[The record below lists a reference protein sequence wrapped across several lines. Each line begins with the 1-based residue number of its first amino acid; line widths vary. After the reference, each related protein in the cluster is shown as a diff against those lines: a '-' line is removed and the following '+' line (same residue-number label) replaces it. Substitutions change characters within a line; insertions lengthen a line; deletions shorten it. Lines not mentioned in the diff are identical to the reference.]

1 MNVSELF
8 ELTNWIQT
16 EIVNRQIPEKY
27 QTLQQIL
34 QRNAQPNQQKQPFE
48 DQKNDLIETIKTVK
62 LSHLTKDQLEFLR
75 KLNIA
80 QAIGKEGIDTIEDI
94 LYKNALDISTAA
106 QKINEIYQRLTQGI
120 QKADQ
125 IKTGLEGCVI
135 EEEYE
140 IEDEVLVRIYF
151 RDKASLA
158 NVTDLKK
165 WGDIWHEIGRGIAMV
180 HNATPEDVKIVG
192 ATSGSIVLEMATMAT
207 IASTTSF
214 IILSVLKVVEKVLEI
229 KRKAE
234 EIRSLQLNN
243 KKIALELEKEAENQI
258 KNGAEKISTEL
269 IEKLGL
275 KQDGEG
281 DKVNALKRAVS
292 DLLNFI
298 ELGGEIDFIVPE
310 EEEVESEEDMEE
322 LEKGKID
329 YTKIKDTA
337 EHIRQLEYKIKAL
350 EAPNNKEEP
359 L

>member
-8 ELTNWIQT
+8 VLTNWIQS
-16 EIVNRQIPEKY
+16 EIVNKQIPQKY

-48 DQKNDLIETIKTVK
+48 DQKNDLIETIKSVQ
-62 LSHLTKDQLEFLR
+62 LSQLTKDQLEFLR

-80 QAIGKEGIDTIEDI
+80 QAIGKEGVDTIEDI
-94 LYKNALDISTAA
+94 LYKNKLDIATAA
-106 QKINEIYQRLTQGI
+106 QKIHEIYQRLTQGI
-120 QKADQ
+120 QKANQ

-140 IEDEVLVRIYF
+140 IEDEVLIRIYF

-158 NVTDLKK
+158 NVTHFKK

-229 KRKAE
+229 RRKAE
-234 EIRSLQLNN
+234 EIRNLQLNN
-243 KKIALELEKEAENQI
+243 KKIALELEKEAETQI
-258 KNGAEKISTEL
+258 KNGAEKISAEL

-281 DKVNALKRAVS
+281 DKINALKKAVS

-310 EEEVESEEDMEE
+310 EEEVESEEDMEQ

-329 YTKIKDTA
+329 YTNIRDTA

-350 EAPNNKEEP
+350 EAPNDEEEP
-359 L
+359 S

>member
-8 ELTNWIQT
+8 VLTNWIQS
-16 EIVNRQIPEKY
+16 EIVNKQIPQKY

-48 DQKNDLIETIKTVK
+48 DQKNDLIETIKRVQ
-62 LSHLTKDQLEFLR
+62 LSQLTKDQLEFLR

-80 QAIGKEGIDTIEDI
+80 QAIGKEGVDTIEDI
-94 LYKNALDISTAA
+94 LYKNKLDISTAA

-120 QKADQ
+120 QKANQ

-140 IEDEVLVRIYF
+140 IEDEVLIRIYF

-158 NVTDLKK
+158 NVTHFKK

-229 KRKAE
+229 RRNDLPPKLWTVRKAATTTSGGLTWFRRE
-234 EIRSLQLNN
+234 GRTPVNSRSRRL
-243 KKIALELEKEAENQI
+243 
-258 KNGAEKISTEL
+258 T
-269 IEKLGL
+269 
-275 KQDGEG
+275 
-281 DKVNALKRAVS
+281 
-292 DLLNFI
+292 
-298 ELGGEIDFIVPE
+298 
-310 EEEVESEEDMEE
+310 
-322 LEKGKID
+322 
-329 YTKIKDTA
+329 
-337 EHIRQLEYKIKAL
+337 
-350 EAPNNKEEP
+350 
-359 L
+359 